1 MNKNENK
8 TFQNLWDAANAVLRG
23 KYITIQ
29 ADLKKQE
36 KYQIK
41 YLTLHLKEIE
51 KKSKQN
57 ASKWKEG
64 NN

>member
-8 TFQNLWDAANAVLRG
+8 TFQNLWDAANAVLRS